1 MNNFLLSFKQSYANF
16 KNQLSEELILQ
27 EEQGGLEEDDNQDAI
42 LIKNAGLII
51 LWPFF
56 IGFLINVV
64 YNR

>member
-16 KNQLSEELILQ
+16 KNQLSEEFILK
-27 EEQGGLEEDDNQDAI
+27 EEQGGLEEDNDQETI

-56 IGFLINVV
+56 L
-64 YNR
+64 

>member
-42 LIKNAGLII
+42 LIKNDALSN
-51 LWPFF
+51 LKK
-56 IGFLINVV
+56 
-64 YNR
+64 Y